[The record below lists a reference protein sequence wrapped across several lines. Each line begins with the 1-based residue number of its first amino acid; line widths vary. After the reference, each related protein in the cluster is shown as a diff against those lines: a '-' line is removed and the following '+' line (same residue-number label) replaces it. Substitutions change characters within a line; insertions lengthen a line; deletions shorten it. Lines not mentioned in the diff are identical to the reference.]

1 MTCPVGMMEKY
12 FSMGELEHTSKACVF
27 RGISVT
33 KNGERLRKTG
43 GLSCTRLN
51 KISQLGYDPK
61 PFGLHSL
68 QAMQVCLTDYSSDM
82 IAGNLKQP
90 QMATCTSKIQ
100 LKNDLK
106 CLSRWAYSKGTRSLC
121 VYVVVCVAQRAQ

>member
-1 MTCPVGMMEKY
+1 MPCIGMMEKY

-33 KNGERLRKTG
+33 KNGEPLRKTG
-43 GLSCTRLN
+43 GLSCTRLRELLLN

-68 QAMQVCLTDYSSDM
+68 QASGATAAANAGVSDRLFKRHDLWKSETATDGYMYIKDSTQ
-82 IAGNLKQP
+82 K
-90 QMATCTSKIQ
+90 
-100 LKNDLK
+100 
-106 CLSRWAYSKGTRSLC
+106 
-121 VYVVVCVAQRAQ
+121 